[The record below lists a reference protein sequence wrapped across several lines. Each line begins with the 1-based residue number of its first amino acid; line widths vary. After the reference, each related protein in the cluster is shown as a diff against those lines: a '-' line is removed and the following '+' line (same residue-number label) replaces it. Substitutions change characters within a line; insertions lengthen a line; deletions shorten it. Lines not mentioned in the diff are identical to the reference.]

1 VSRVLGLDLG
11 SKRIGVAV
19 SDPTRTIATAL
30 TVIQRSGSRQRDHQ
44 RIAELV
50 AEEEATAVIVG
61 LPTNMSGSYG
71 PAARAALS
79 EIEALASVI
88 DVPVTTIDERRTTV
102 TADQAMIEGGL
113 NGKQRRKVVDR
124 VAAAILLQS
133 WLNRE
138 HGR

>member
-1 VSRVLGLDLG
+1 MTNPSPAAPYALGALPTDRVL
-11 SKRIGVAV
+11 
-19 SDPTRTIATAL
+19 
-30 TVIQRSGSRQRDHQ
+30 
-44 RIAELV
+44 
-50 AEEEATAVIVG
+50 
-61 LPTNMSGSYG
+61 
-71 PAARAALS
+71 
-79 EIEALASVI
+79 
-88 DVPVTTIDERRTTV
+88 TTIDERRTTV

>member
-1 VSRVLGLDLG
+1 MSRVLGLDLG

-30 TVIQRSGSRQRDHQ
+30 TVVQRSGSRQRDHQ

-50 AEEEATAVIVG
+50 AEEEAAAVIVG
-61 LPTNMSGSYG
+61 LPMNMNGSYG
-71 PAARAALS
+71 PAAKAALS
-79 EIEALASVI
+79 EVEALASVI

-102 TADQAMIEGGL
+102 TADRAMIEGGL
-113 NGKQRRKVVDR
+113 NGRQRRKVVDR
-124 VAAAILLQS
+124 VAAAILLQT
-133 WLNRE
+133 WLDRE

>member
-1 VSRVLGLDLG
+1 MSRVLGLDLG

>member
-1 VSRVLGLDLG
+1 MSRVLGLDLG

-30 TVIQRSGSRQRDHQ
+30 TVVQRSGSRQRDHQ

-50 AEEEATAVIVG
+50 AEEEAAAVIVG
-61 LPTNMSGSYG
+61 LPMNMNGSYG
-71 PAARAALS
+71 PAAKAALS
-79 EIEALASVI
+79 EVEALASVI

-102 TADQAMIEGGL
+102 TADRAMIEGGL

-124 VAAAILLQS
+124 VAAAILLQT
-133 WLNRE
+133 WLDRE